1 MNERGGMGERKGPVF
16 EAVTLVSPSGFRKKP
31 FPRFSRA
38 MAARKRIIALFDVDG
53 TLTLS
58 RKVRR
63 HAGCRE

>member
-1 MNERGGMGERKGPVF
+1 VWASE
-16 EAVTLVSPSGFRKKP
+16 KKP
-31 FPRFSRA
+31 FPRFLRA